1 MKATAMSLT
10 FYFTPYS
17 TASVTQAVL
26 AELGTPC
33 ERIELSIGAGGTRT
47 PEFLRVNPNGRVP
60 TIVHDGTA
68 IWESSAITLYLGE
81 MFGVEKGLYPAPGP
95 KRGEAM
101 KWIIW
106 ANMVLAEAGGRLSA
120 QMDGDGATQEES
132 PDWLPAELRSEAAAL
147 RARADITANLDIL
160 ERTLDGKDFLL
171 GNYSLVDTHMQGFA
185 GWLAMLGTD
194 YSGYPGIAA
203 WLGRCAA
210 RPALAALMTDNN

>member
-1 MKATAMSLT
+1 MSLT
-10 FYFTPYS
+10 FYFAHYS
-17 TASVTQAVL
+17 TASVTEAVL

-33 ERIELSIGAGGTRT
+33 ERIELTIGAGGTRK
-47 PEFLRVNPNGRVP
+47 PEFLAVNPNGRVP

-106 ANMVLAEAGGRLSA
+106 ANMVLAEAGGRLST

-132 PDWLPAELRSEAAAL
+132 PDWLPPEMRSEAAAL
-147 RARADITANLDIL
+147 GARADISASLDIL
-160 ERTLDGKDFLL
+160 ERALAGKDFLL
-171 GNYSLVDTHMQGFA
+171 GDYSLADTHMQTFV
-185 GWLAMLGTD
+185 GWLGMLGTD

-203 WLGRCAA
+203 WLDRCGA

>member
-1 MKATAMSLT
+1 MTLT
-10 FYFTPYS
+10 FYFAPYS
-17 TASVTQAVL
+17 TASVTQAIL

-47 PEFLRVNPNGRVP
+47 AAFLAINPNGRVP

-106 ANMVLAEAGGRLSA
+106 ANMVLAESGSRLSA
-120 QMDGDGATQEES
+120 QTDGDGATQEES
-132 PDWLPAELRSEAAAL
+132 PDYLPPEMRSEAAAS
-147 RARADITANLDIL
+147 RARADITASLDIL
-160 ERTLDGKDFLL
+160 ERALDGKEFLL
-171 GNYSLVDTHMQGFA
+171 GDYTLADTHMQAFV
-185 GWLAMLGTD
+185 GWLGMLGTD

-203 WLGRCAA
+203 WLGRCGM
-210 RPALAALMTDNN
+210 RPALAALMADHS